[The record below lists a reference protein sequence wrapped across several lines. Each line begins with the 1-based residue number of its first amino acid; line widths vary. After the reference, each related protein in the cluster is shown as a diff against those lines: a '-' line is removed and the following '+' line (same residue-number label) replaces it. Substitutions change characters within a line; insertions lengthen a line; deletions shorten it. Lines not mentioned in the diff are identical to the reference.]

1 MVAKLFSFV
10 RASFLIAGCLGM
22 AGWMPLVGAGE
33 IGPKQVVTTT
43 VQSIIDVLKQRQD
56 RKTLSEHERQQ
67 IRDSLNG
74 RFDFR
79 EMARRSLGKPW
90 RHLDATRR
98 QEFVGLFRQM
108 MEYTYGN
115 RLSSYHGQTIAYDD
129 AEFKRKKARVK
140 SRVIDQDKTTPVE
153 YRLLHTKAG
162 WQIYDI
168 KIEGVSMV
176 GTFRKDFK
184 GVVERNGVD
193 GLFTALQK
201 KVEKLIAKSRDK

>member
-1 MVAKLFSFV
+1 MMAKIFSLVVVSCLSVA
-10 RASFLIAGCLGM
+10 A
-22 AGWMPLVGAGE
+22 WMPLAAASE
-33 IGPKQVVTTT
+33 SGPKQIVAMT

-56 RKTLSEHERQQ
+56 PNTLSEDERQQ

-74 RFDFR
+74 RFDFH

-90 RHLDATRR
+90 RSLDGARR

-140 SRVIDQDKTTPVE
+140 SRVIDQDKTTPVA
-153 YRLLHTKAG
+153 YRLLQTKAG

-176 GTFRKDFK
+176 GTFRKDFR
-184 GVVERNGVD
+184 GVVERDGVD
-193 GLFTALQK
+193 GLFVALQD
-201 KVEKLIAKSRDK
+201 KVKKLIAKSRNN